1 MTQEAI
7 NYAQVLYEL
16 QVPEEAVVKAGEIFK
31 MSPPLKEAL
40 ENPVVPLKEKQA
52 VIDRV
57 FAPEVRNFLKLIC
70 KYQTV
75 SQIPDIVQEY
85 KKIVREHK
93 HILSAE
99 LIYAAKPQEEQIASI
114 KEYLKKEY
122 QCQDVELELKADPQL
137 LGGFVL
143 KVGNEEYDWS
153 YSGRLKQL
161 QQKLI
166 RR

>member
-7 NYAQVLYEL
+7 NYAQTLYEL
-16 QVPEEAVVKAGEIFK
+16 QIPAEAVQKVDEIFK

-40 ENPVVPLKEKQA
+40 ENPVIPLKQKEA

-75 SQIPDIVQEY
+75 SRIPDIVQEY
-85 KKIVREHK
+85 EKIVRKHR

-99 LIYAAKPQEEQIASI
+99 LIYAVKPQEEQIASI

-122 QCQDVELELKADPQL
+122 QSLDVELKLKEDPRL